1 MSGAAGPEVV
11 VVDTGRSNAASLM
24 AALERAGARTSLTTD
39 PAVVMAAAFAVLPGV
54 GAFGAVADRLRAMG
68 VDAALRGRVQRGA
81 PTLGACLG
89 MQLFFETS
97 EESPGARGIGAI
109 PGAITAYGPG
119 VRSPQ
124 FGWNRIS
131 SPVGEHA
138 GEPAGASAGGG
149 AFAYFANSY
158 KLDDAPPGWL
168 AATATYGAPFVA
180 AIERGPVL
188 LCQFHPELSGAWGQS
203 LLSLWLA
210 CGAAAN
216 ASGTSTSAPSS
227 PMLAA
232 SFGKPAGDA
241 ASVLIRSKIP
251 RIIPCLDV
259 AGGRVV
265 KGVRFE
271 QLRDSGDP
279 AELAARYEAEGAD
292 EIVILDITAGV
303 DGKDTAVGTV
313 RAVRSRIGVPLCVG
327 GGIRCL
333 KDAERVLRAGAD
345 KVSLNSMAYRNP
357 ALLSEISREF
367 GRQCCVVAIDAT
379 RRESSRKSDG
389 LPLVV
394 LDAGRTVTGT
404 PVDEWIRRAVDA
416 GAGEILLT
424 SRDQDGTRS
433 GYDLELLRSAVAA
446 APGTPVIASGGA
458 ASPEQILDGLRAGA
472 DAALLAGAL
481 HDGSLAIGTI
491 KNYLRLSGVEAR

>member
-1 MSGAAGPEVV
+1 MPQVV

-39 PAVVMAAAFAVLPGV
+39 PAVVRAAAFAVLPGV

-68 VDAALRGRVQRGA
+68 VDAALRERLERGA

-89 MQLFFETS
+89 MQLFFESS

-131 SPVGEHA
+131 SPE
-138 GEPAGASAGGG
+138 GGG
-149 AFAYFANSY
+149 GVAFAYFANSY
-158 KLDDAPPGWL
+158 KLDVAPPGWM

-180 AIERGPVL
+180 AIERGKVL

-210 CGAAAN
+210 RG
-216 ASGTSTSAPSS
+216 SISARSS
-227 PMLAA
+227 SMLAA
-232 SFGKPAGDA
+232 SFGETAGA
-241 ASVLIRSKIP
+241 VAPGRPSGIRSTIP

-271 QLRDSGDP
+271 DLRDSGDP
-279 AELAARYEAEGAD
+279 ALLAARYEAEGAD
-292 EIVILDITAGV
+292 EIVVLDITAGV
-303 DGKDTAVGTV
+303 EGKDTAVGTV

-327 GGIRCL
+327 GGIRQL
-333 KDAERVLRAGAD
+333 KDAEMVLRAGAD

-357 ALLSEISREF
+357 ALLSEIAREF

-379 RRESSRKSDG
+379 RRGGGPQADG
-389 LPLVV
+389 LAQVV
-394 LDAGRTVTGT
+394 LDAGRTVTDT

-424 SRDQDGTRS
+424 SRDRDGTRT
-433 GYDLELLRSAVAA
+433 GYDLELLGSAVAA

-481 HDGSLAIGTI
+481 HDGSLTIGTI
-491 KNYLRLSGVEAR
+491 KNYLRQNGVEAR